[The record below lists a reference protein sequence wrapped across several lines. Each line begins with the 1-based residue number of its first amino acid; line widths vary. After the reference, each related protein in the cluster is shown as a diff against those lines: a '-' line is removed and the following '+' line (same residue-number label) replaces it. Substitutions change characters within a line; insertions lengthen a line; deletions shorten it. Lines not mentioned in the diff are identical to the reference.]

1 MKSIK
6 KTVVF
11 LVGCALIPAFA
22 DAHAAELKNRD
33 YSRLSDDMG
42 VVLLDVNWGRQWNCA
57 GNENAQLVSLRF
69 ENISQKPGEH
79 DKYTEI
85 SLKTPSRL
93 SVNPVFLNYGFLVEP
108 GTYVFT
114 EWSVK
119 VSKSVNDIVFTRAS
133 REALVEG
140 DVYHGGSF
148 TLEAGEAIYIGN
160 FFLDCY
166 QSPIPWRYYSEGKDS
181 FDRHTEEYK
190 DKFKFLQGTEIEFR
204 LLETE
209 NFGSSYELPE

>member
-1 MKSIK
+1 M
-6 KTVVF
+6 TVVF

-22 DAHAAELKNRD
+22 DAHGAKLEKRD
-33 YSRLSDDMG
+33 YSRLSDEMG

-69 ENISQKPGEH
+69 ENVSRKPGEH
-79 DKYTEI
+79 SKYTEI
-85 SLKTPSRL
+85 SLKTPARL
-93 SVNPVFLNYGFLVEP
+93 FVNSVFLNYGFLIEP
-108 GTYVFT
+108 GTYAFT

-119 VSKSVNDIVFTRAS
+119 VAKSVNDIVFMRAS
-133 REALVEG
+133 REDLVEG

-166 QSPIPWRYYSEGKDS
+166 HSPIPWRYYSEGKDS
-181 FDRHTEEYK
+181 FDRHIGEYK

-204 LLETE
+204 ILETE
-209 NFGSSYELPE
+209 NFGSRL